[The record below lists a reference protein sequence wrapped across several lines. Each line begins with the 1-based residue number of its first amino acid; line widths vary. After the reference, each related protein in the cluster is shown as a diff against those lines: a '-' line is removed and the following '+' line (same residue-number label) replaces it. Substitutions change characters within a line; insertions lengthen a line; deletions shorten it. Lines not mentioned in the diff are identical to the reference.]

1 MPATG
6 ESRYKAQAFTVG
18 QDIYFAHG
26 EYAPD
31 TTAGGHLLA
40 HELTH
45 VVQRRT
51 SGDGGV
57 SI

>member
-1 MPATG
+1 
-6 ESRYKAQAFTVG
+6 VG